1 MSSAI
6 ILFGCNYFDLVADP
20 KIVIQPKVAY
30 AAAPFGGIFTCSAMG
45 YGNLSISW
53 SRIGDML
60 PDKSNIAIDSSEI
73 LHSTLEI
80 PNATTEDAG
89 IYLCIVQYENG
100 KTPESATATLH
111 ISGTYVVFYL
121 ESLYHVCVKL
131 CNMLVL
137 ITLILNS

>member
-6 ILFGCNYFDLVADP
+6 ILFGCNCFDLVADP
-20 KIVIQPKVAY
+20 KIVIQPEAAY
-30 AAAPFGGIFTCSAMG
+30 AAAPFGGVFTCSAKG

-53 SRIGDML
+53 SRIEDML
-60 PDKSNIAIDSSEI
+60 PDKSNISTIDSSEI

-111 ISGTYVVFYL
+111 FSGTYVVFHL
-121 ESLYHVCVKL
+121 DTMFV
-131 CNMLVL
+131 
-137 ITLILNS
+137 